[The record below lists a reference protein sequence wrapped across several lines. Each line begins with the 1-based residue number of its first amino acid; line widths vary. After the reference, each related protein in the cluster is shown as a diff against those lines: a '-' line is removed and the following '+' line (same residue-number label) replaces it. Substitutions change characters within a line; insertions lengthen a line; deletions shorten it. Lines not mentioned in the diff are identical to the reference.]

1 MRLQNIDAMN
11 NFGSGTKAGR
21 RTTALSRMGHL
32 QGVQILAIGGS
43 VPEQVID
50 NADLAARNFDPDWIV
65 QRTGIV
71 QRRHAPPHIATS
83 DLAVEAAEQCIANAG
98 VAPGDIDLV
107 LVATCTPDMPM
118 PATACLVQQRLGLSA
133 LAFDLQAACAGFI
146 FGLLTGMQYVA
157 TGCSRLA
164 LVIGADC
171 HSRVVNPAD
180 DQTYPLFGDGA
191 GAVLIAPGSPNQ
203 GMLSYAVGSD
213 GSGADMLCRRMGGS
227 RRPYSPS
234 DGNRG
239 SQYLFMEGRAVFKWA
254 IRVLTE
260 TIRAVIED
268 AGVAPDDIHLVALH
282 QANIRIIN
290 AAVESLGLDPG
301 KVLNNLDR
309 LGNTGAA
316 SVPLVLVDAQQQGR
330 LHRDDLVLM
339 SGFGGGLAW
348 GTALVRW

>member
-1 MRLQNIDAMN
+1 M
-11 NFGSGTKAGR
+11 GS
-21 RTTALSRMGHL
+21 LL
-32 QGVQILAIGGS
+32 GVQILAIGGS

-50 NADLAARNFDPDWIV
+50 NADLAARGFDPDWIA
-65 QRTGIV
+65 QRTGV
-71 QRRHAPPHIATS
+71 LQRRHAPPHIATS
-83 DLAVEAAEQCIANAG
+83 DLAVESAEQCIASAG
-98 VAPGDIDLV
+98 VDPHDIDLV

-133 LAFDLQAACAGFI
+133 LAFDLQAACTGFI
-146 FGLLTGMQYVA
+146 FGVLTGMQYVA

-171 HSRVVNPAD
+171 HSRVINPAD

-191 GAVLIAPGSPNQ
+191 GAVLIAPGGPDQ

-227 RRPYSPS
+227 RRPYSHGGGDP
-234 DGNRG
+234 G
-239 SQYLFMEGRAVFKWA
+239 SQYLHMEGRAVFKWA

-260 TIRAVIED
+260 TIREVIAA
-268 AGVAPDDIHLVALH
+268 AGVAPDDIHLLALH

-290 AAVESLGLDPG
+290 AAVENLGFAPE

-316 SVPLVLVDAQQQGR
+316 SVPLVLADALRLGR
-330 LHRDDLVLM
+330 LHRGDLVLM